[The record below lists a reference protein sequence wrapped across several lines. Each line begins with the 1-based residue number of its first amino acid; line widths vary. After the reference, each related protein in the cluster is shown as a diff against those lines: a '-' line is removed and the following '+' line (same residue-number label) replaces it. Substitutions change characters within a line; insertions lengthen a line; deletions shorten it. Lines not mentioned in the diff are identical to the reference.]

1 LNVWRRIFGPPNR
14 NGKFPSETSILD
26 QRYVVVDTELTS
38 LDKRSNR
45 VLSIGAVAMEGAKIL
60 LAEEFY
66 REINPGVAIP
76 SETILIHRLRPADV
90 ERAEEP
96 KQALLDLKR
105 FAEGAV
111 LVGHF
116 VSIDVD
122 ALQKELSGHGHAL
135 DNPFIDTAKVHRWL
149 LRHSQYAEDPG
160 HRYEQVDL
168 LSLANHYHL
177 TVQELHHALA
187 DAFVTA
193 QLWQKL
199 LHAAEKQ
206 GIRTLGELLRI
217 GR

>member
-1 LNVWRRIFGPPNR
+1 VWRRIFGLSRR
-14 NGKFPSETSILD
+14 NSRFPANTPIGS

-60 LAEEFY
+60 LAEQFY
-66 REINPGVAIP
+66 REVNPGVTIP
-76 SETILIHRLRPADV
+76 SETVLIHRLRPADV
-90 ERAEEP
+90 QNAEDP
-96 KQALLDLKR
+96 KQALLDLKQ

-116 VSIDVD
+116 VSIDIH
-122 ALQKELSGHGHAL
+122 ALQKELGGHGHEL

-149 LRHSQYAEDPG
+149 LRHSQYAEDLG

-168 LSLANHYHL
+168 LSLANHYKL
-177 TVQELHHALA
+177 PVQDLHHALA
-187 DAFVTA
+187 DAFLTA

-199 LHAAEKQ
+199 IFAAEKQ
-206 GIRTLGELLRI
+206 GIHKVGELLNI
-217 GR
+217 GG